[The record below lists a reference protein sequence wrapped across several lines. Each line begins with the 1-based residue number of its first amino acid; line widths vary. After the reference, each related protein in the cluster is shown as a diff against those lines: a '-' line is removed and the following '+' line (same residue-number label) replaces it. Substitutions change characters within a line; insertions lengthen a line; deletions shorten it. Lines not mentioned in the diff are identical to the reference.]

1 MKDVVAGM
9 GGLIVVAGII
19 LMALGNGLGL
29 GVVLVGAV
37 LLILGV
43 WA

>member
-1 MKDVVAGM
+1 MAGM